1 VELAPKEF
9 ALLEYLLENLGRT
22 QSHVQLMEAI
32 WGSEKSVSQR
42 ALGVIVVRL
51 RRALTEGG
59 EVDPSRTVHGTGY
72 VLGDKGSG

>member
-1 VELAPKEF
+1 
-9 ALLEYLLENLGRT
+9 
-22 QSHVQLMEAI
+22 MEAI

-42 ALGVIVVRL
+42 ALGVLVVRL

-59 EVDPSRTVHGTGY
+59 EVDPIRTVHGTGY